1 MERIMKTKILVL
13 GLVLATLT
21 TVIVY
26 PTLRGNATN
35 AGQGAATTIKLP
47 ENGTKKV
54 EVVFVLDTT
63 GSMEGLIA
71 AAKEKIWSIATTL
84 SQTNSAPEIRMGLVA
99 YRDRGD
105 AYVTQVVDLNK
116 DLDSMYA
123 TLMQFAAGG
132 GGDGPESVNQALD
145 DAVTKISWSQD
156 PNSYRVIFLVGDAPP
171 HMDYQGDRKYP
182 DIVAAAVQK
191 GIVVN
196 TIQCGSSSETVGPW
210 TQIAALGHG
219 KYFTVDQ
226 AGSAVAIAT
235 PFDERIAT
243 LAAQLDDTRLSY
255 GTVEEIAVSAAKTAA
270 ISEYRMAASPAAQAR
285 RGVFNASESGAGN
298 LLSDKDLV
306 RDVESGRVDLATVPE
321 GELPPSLVGKSNEE
335 QVAAIKETAAKREK
349 LQQEIAELARERD
362 TFIEKKLDESGGA
375 KNSLDQKIYDAVR
388 EQAADVGLRYES
400 GPKF

>member
-1 MERIMKTKILVL
+1 MKTKILVL

-21 TVIVY
+21 TVVVY
-26 PTLRGNATN
+26 PTLRGNAAN
-35 AGQGAATTIKLP
+35 AGQGTTTAIKLP
-47 ENGTKKV
+47 ANGTKRV

-105 AYVTQVVDLNK
+105 SYVTRVVDLSK
-116 DLDSMYA
+116 DLDSMSA

-145 DAVTKISWSQD
+145 DAVTRISWSQD
-156 PNSYRVIFLVGDAPP
+156 PNTYKVIFLVGDAPP

-182 DIVAAAVQK
+182 EIVAAAVQK

-196 TIQCGSSSETVGPW
+196 TIQCGSLSDTVGPW

-255 GTVEEIAVSAAKTAA
+255 GTVEDLHAAAAKTAA
-270 ISEYRMAASPAAQAR
+270 ISEVRQASSPAAQAR
-285 RGVFNASESGAGN
+285 RGVFNASESG
-298 LLSDKDLV
+298 LV
-306 RDVESGRVDLATVPE
+306 ISF
-321 GELPPSLVGKSNEE
+321 S
-335 QVAAIKETAAKREK
+335 
-349 LQQEIAELARERD
+349 
-362 TFIEKKLDESGGA
+362 
-375 KNSLDQKIYDAVR
+375 
-388 EQAADVGLRYES
+388 
-400 GPKF
+400 

>member
-1 MERIMKTKILVL
+1 MKIKILVL
-13 GLVLATLT
+13 GLVLATMV

-26 PTLRGNATN
+26 PSLRGSAAS
-35 AGQGAATTIKLP
+35 AGQAATTIKLP
-47 ENGTKKV
+47 ANGTKKV

-84 SQTNSAPEIRMGLVA
+84 SQSNPAPEIRMGLVA

-105 AYVTQVVDLNK
+105 SYVTQVVDLSK

-145 DAVTKISWSQD
+145 DAIGKISWSQD
-156 PNSYRVIFLVGDAPP
+156 SSSYKVVFLVGDAPP
-171 HMDYQGDRKYP
+171 HMDYQGERQYP
-182 DIVAAAVQK
+182 EIVAAAVQK

-196 TIQCGSSSETVGPW
+196 TIQCGSLGDTVGPW

-219 KYFTVDQ
+219 RYFTVDQ
-226 AGSAVAIAT
+226 AGSAIAITT
-235 PFDERIAT
+235 PFDARIAT

-255 GTVEEIAVSAAKTAA
+255 GTVDELKAAEAKVSATAELRA
-270 ISEYRMAASPAAQAR
+270 AASPAAQAR
-285 RGVFNASESGAGN
+285 RGVFNASESGLGN

-306 RDVESGRVDLATVPE
+306 HDVESGRVDIATVPE
-321 GELPPSLVGKSNEE
+321 AELPPSIAGKSNEE
-335 QVAAIKETAAKREK
+335 QIAVIKETAAKREK
-349 LQQEIAELARERD
+349 LQQEIADLARERD
-362 TFIEKKLDESGGA
+362 AFIEKKLDETGGA

-388 EQAADVGLRYES
+388 EQAADVGLRYEG